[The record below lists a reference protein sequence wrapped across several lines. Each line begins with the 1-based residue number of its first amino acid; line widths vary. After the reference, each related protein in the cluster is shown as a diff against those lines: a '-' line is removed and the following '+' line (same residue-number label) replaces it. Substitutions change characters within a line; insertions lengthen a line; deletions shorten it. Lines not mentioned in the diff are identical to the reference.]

1 MMKVRKMLLIAAA
14 AGAITF
20 GSIILGLREQ
30 AGAGANACGAQ
41 TQTAAACARCGD
53 GVCARSCENERT
65 CPADCK
71 AVVSET
77 EKAVADKSVEQAGV
91 VN

>member
-1 MMKVRKMLLIAAA
+1 MIKVRKMLLIAAA
-14 AGAITF
+14 AGAFAI
-20 GSIILGLREQ
+20 GSITLGLRGQ
-30 AGAGANACGAQ
+30 AGAGANACGTE

-71 AVVSET
+71 AVASET

-91 VN
+91 AN